1 MRRTSFKPRTVERKP
16 VTYTPIQ
23 RAGIVRAV
31 ADEVV
36 ADLAKDGTY
45 RSEAWRRAVASL
57 PCARCLK
64 DGPSQCAHIN
74 HRGKSLGMKAP
85 DVWSFPL
92 CPECHEDFDRGTTL
106 TKAEK
111 HEFAD
116 TWVLLTIKALAV
128 KGLVKP
134 V

>member
-1 MRRTSFKPRTVERKP
+1 MFKRRTYERPP
-16 VTYTPIQ
+16 VAYTPIQ
-23 RAGIVRAV
+23 RAGVVRMV
-31 ADEVV
+31 ADE
-36 ADLAKDGTY
+36 ACDSFLKDGTF

-85 DVWSFPL
+85 DCWSFPL
-92 CPECHEDFDRGTTL
+92 CPECHRDFDQGTTL

-128 KGLVKP
+128 KGLVKA
-134 V
+134 

>member
-1 MRRTSFKPRTVERKP
+1 MKRTGFAPRVYERRP
-16 VTYTPIQ
+16 VVVTPIE
-23 RAGIVRAV
+23 RAGIVRMV
-31 ADEVV
+31 ADEVA
-36 ADLAKDGTY
+36 ADLAKDGSY

-64 DGPSQCAHIN
+64 DGPSQCAHVN

-85 DVWSFPL
+85 DCWSFPM
-92 CPECHEDFDRGTTL
+92 CPECHTDFDQGTTL

-111 HEFAD
+111 REFAD

-128 KGLVKP
+128 KGLIRP
-134 V
+134 

>member
-1 MRRTSFKPRTVERKP
+1 MFKRQTYKRPPIFAKPIERP
-16 VTYTPIQ
+16 
-23 RAGIVRAV
+23 GIVRLV
-31 ADEVV
+31 SEEVV

-57 PCARCLK
+57 PCVRCLK

-74 HRGKSLGMKAP
+74 HRGKSLGLKAP
-85 DVWSFPL
+85 DVWSFPM
-92 CPECHEDFDRGTTL
+92 CPECHRDFDAGTTL

-111 HEFAD
+111 REFAD